1 MNPEVMVP
9 LTRPAPVF
17 RPGESSRIPNIDE
30 KRQDVDFGMANIEEK
45 GVADLVLAGGM
56 RPPVKS
62 LLSEMINP
70 GLGLGHVN
78 QASETSASQE

>member
-1 MNPEVMVP
+1 
-9 LTRPAPVF
+9 
-17 RPGESSRIPNIDE
+17 
-30 KRQDVDFGMANIEEK
+30 MANIEEK